1 MIPMSRPRLNALTP
15 NPTTAVMIA
24 RPRKL
29 PRTRNP
35 TVTSAARLSMVVPEV
50 GRRDNP
56 KRGRHDLE
64 GPWEVSSDL
73 PVKRYIHRFGWRYFQ
88 PRNLERAN
96 APDTAPNADGGIDR
110 RSDQATDRQV
120 LDHDDVER
128 SIVRIRTRNPQVEET
143 AENWGVD
150 HPEVDQTPL
159 LLSIFPLHFT
169 AKGRALWEGPRPRRC
184 VREAPET
191 RPNIGSGREPGEGD
205 VEAYRCSVHEM
216 TGPLSLAGKTTRID
230 P

>member
-64 GPWEVSSDL
+64 DPWELSSDL
-73 PVKRYIHRFGWRYFQ
+73 PVERYIHRFGWPYFQ

-96 APDTAPNADGGIDR
+96 APDAAPNADGGIDR
-110 RSDQATDRQV
+110 RSDQATDRQGV
-120 LDHDDVER
+120 APDGGER
-128 SIVRIRTRNPQVEET
+128 LVVRVRTRNPPVAAT
-143 AENWGVD
+143 AENRG
-150 HPEVDQTPL
+150 
-159 LLSIFPLHFT
+159 
-169 AKGRALWEGPRPRRC
+169 
-184 VREAPET
+184 
-191 RPNIGSGREPGEGD
+191 
-205 VEAYRCSVHEM
+205 
-216 TGPLSLAGKTTRID
+216 
-230 P
+230 